1 MASHASNTSRS
12 RGTSPPTPVARTWTP
27 ARECCITSPP
37 LLVSWRR
44 SFVRDHLVIAAIRA
58 YRDGESTTV
67 RLEAALA
74 LGEFIDQIG
83 GPAALGRLGWT
94 SRWRPTRASPRSRR
108 SNDSDRKWRAW
119 PCCVVSRQWTRRSA
133 LLLTAPYRHGT
144 SHEGRFSTSR
154 RRRPCAS
161 RSAQR
166 LAAVAPTDLRPGAA

>member
-37 LLVSWRR
+37 VLVSWRR
-44 SFVRDHLVIAAIRA
+44 SLVRDHLVIAAIRA

-94 SRWRPTRASPRSRR
+94 SRWRSTRASPRSRR

-119 PCCVVSRQWTRRSA
+119 PCCVSRQWTRRSA